1 MNAIAP
7 GIYPT
12 MITPYDDAGRVDMD
26 AVRRIVEWYVAHGVD
41 GIFAVCQSS
50 EMFFLSEDERAA
62 LAEAVVRAAAGRVCV
77 VVSGHVSDKT
87 EDQIRELKRI
97 EASGAA
103 ALVLVSNRL
112 AAEGEDDGVL
122 LANMNRILEA
132 IPDATFGMYEC
143 PYPYK
148 RLLTP
153 RVLEAMA
160 ESGRF
165 AFIKDTCCD
174 ADVIASRVKLLAGRV
189 GLFNANSATLL
200 DTLKSGAAGFSG
212 IMANFHPE
220 LYAWLF
226 RNYRAEPERAKTLSA
241 FLSLASGIERGL
253 YPTSAKYHMNRAGVP
268 MTLRCRNQKEEAF
281 TPLLRREIDDL
292 IALEAHFMAE
302 YIRV

>member
-1 MNAIAP
+1 MNSIRP
-7 GIYPT
+7 GVYPT
-12 MITPYDDAGRVDMD
+12 MITPYDQAGHVDMD

-50 EMFFLSEDERAA
+50 EMFFLTEDERAA
-62 LAEAVVRAAAGRVCV
+62 LAAEVVKAAAGRVCV
-77 VVSGHVSDKT
+77 VASGHVSDGI
-87 EDQIRELKRI
+87 EDQIRELRRV

-112 AAEGEDDGVL
+112 AAPDEDDGVL

-132 IPDATFGMYEC
+132 LPEATFGMYEC

-148 RLLTP
+148 RLLSE

-160 ESGRF
+160 ASGRF

-174 ADVIASRVKLLAGRV
+174 AALIARRVKLLDGRV

-200 DTLKSGAAGFSG
+200 DTLRSGAAGFSG

-220 LYAWLF
+220 LYAWLY
-226 RNYRAEPERAKTLSA
+226 RNYQSQPERAETLSA

-253 YPTSAKYHMNRAGVP
+253 YPTSAKYHMNRLGVR
-268 MTLRCRNQKEEAF
+268 MTLHCRNQKEEAF

-292 IALEAHFMAE
+292 LLLEQKFLAE
-302 YIRV
+302 YT